1 MFVDAS
7 IEHLL
12 NIPTV
17 VYYALYFLFEE
28 QFEQFRCV

>member
-1 MFVDAS
+1 MFMDYS

-17 VYYALYFLFEE
+17 VYYALYF
-28 QFEQFRCV
+28 